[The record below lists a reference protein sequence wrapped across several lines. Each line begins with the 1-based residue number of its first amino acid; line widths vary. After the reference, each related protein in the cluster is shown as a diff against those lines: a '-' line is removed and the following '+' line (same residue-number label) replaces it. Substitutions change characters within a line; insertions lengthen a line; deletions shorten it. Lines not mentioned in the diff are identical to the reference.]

1 MHQVK
6 LFNKI
11 SNAGLD
17 LLKKDSYEY
26 SEDLTDYDAILVR
39 SAKLHD
45 LEFPKGLKC
54 IARAGAGVNNI
65 PLKKCTEKGIVVFNT
80 PGANANA
87 VKELVL
93 CGLLLSSRDIIGGA
107 NWVKTLAGN
116 GDQIGALAEKGKSN
130 FAGPEIA
137 GKTLGVIGLGAI
149 GVRVANAAIELGMDV
164 IGYDPYLSNHKV
176 NDLKNIVSFVSDV
189 EELYEKSDIVS
200 VHIPFNAQNKEFVGK
215 AAIDKM
221 KDGVYLVNYA
231 RGQVLDNDAVL
242 EALESGKI
250 KAFATDFPTPAQ
262 MKHPNVVFTPHLGA
276 GTPEADENCSVMA
289 AHQTIDYIE
298 NGNITNSVNL
308 PNVSFARADGSRLC
322 ILHANKPGM
331 LSKLTEFVSADGYN
345 IENLVNKSRGEIA
358 YTILDFD
365 DELPNELS
373 DKLTAVDGVVRVRL
387 LK

>member
-116 GDQIGALAEKGKSN
+116 GDQISALAEKGKSN

-164 IGYDPYLSNHKV
+164 IGYDPYLSV
-176 NDLKNIVSFVSDV
+176 NAALNIQRGVAYTANLNDIF
-189 EELYEKSDIVS
+189 EKSDYITVHVPLMDSTRGIVGEEG
-200 VHIPFNAQNKEFVGK
+200 IA
-215 AAIDKM
+215 KM
-221 KDGVYLVNYA
+221 KDGVVIINTSRGTNVDEAALLDALNSGKVYA
-231 RGQVLDNDAVL
+231 AGLDVWAEEPSKN
-242 EALESGKI
+242 EALYS
-250 KAFATDFPTPAQ
+250 
-262 MKHPNVVFTPHLGA
+262 HPHVSCTPHIGA
-276 GTPEADENCSVMA
+276 STTEAQKRIGAEIVD
-289 AHQTIDYIE
+289 II
-298 NGNITNSVNL
+298 GKF
-308 PNVSFARADGSRLC
+308 FA
-322 ILHANKPGM
+322 
-331 LSKLTEFVSADGYN
+331 
-345 IENLVNKSRGEIA
+345 
-358 YTILDFD
+358 
-365 DELPNELS
+365 
-373 DKLTAVDGVVRVRL
+373 
-387 LK
+387 